1 MVHLVARRVVGR
13 HGERPPPDEGVAVGS
28 GVRRG
33 EIPCVPS
40 GGAEWEKAE
49 GTARSDGDL
58 RASFSDI
65 YGEHRRAVNRLACQ
79 LCGQALAD
87 EVAQDVFAA
96 LWQHPEAFD
105 PGLGSLRS
113 FLLMRCYGRSIYKIR
128 SQSARWARQ
137 EHHHREDGQETVDAG
152 LLHLELADWL
162 AGGLAALP
170 ASERMAIKL
179 AFYGQYTYRQ
189 AADIL
194 GEPEGT
200 VKSRIRSG
208 LKHLR
213 DALDDAQV
221 GTPAG

>member
-1 MVHLVARRVVGR
+1 VVHVVARRVAGR
-13 HGERPPPDEGVAVGS
+13 HGKRPPPDEGVAVGL
-28 GVRRG
+28 GVRRS
-33 EIPCVPS
+33 ERPCVPS
-40 GGAEWEKAE
+40 GGAVWEKAE
-49 GTARSDGDL
+49 RTARSDGDL
-58 RASFSDI
+58 RTSFGNI
-65 YGEHRRAVNRLACQ
+65 YGEHRRAVYQLACQ
-79 LCGQALAD
+79 LCGQASAD
-87 EVAQDVFAA
+87 DVAQDVFAA

-105 PGLGSLRS
+105 PGRGSLHT
-113 FLLMRCYGRSIYKIR
+113 FLLMRCYGRSVDTIR

-137 EHHHREDGQETVDAG
+137 ERSLRLDRPELGDAV
-152 LLHLELADWL
+152 LVHLDLPDWL

-170 ASERMAIKL
+170 ASERIAIKL